1 MIIKTQKC
9 NRCGDVRPLSK
20 FEVHPQAAS
29 GYRRTCKDCV
39 SLYSKKTGPKPER
52 MNIPADK
59 RDPLAYHPN
68 HSATYVAILP
78 QDHWWIVCATQSRV
92 NAKQNIAL
100 ERKHIL
106 GREACLHTG
115 DWQQE
120 NQVKRGVE
128 IEEEKQV
135 QAARRAA

>member
-68 HSATYVAILP
+68 HSATLSPYYRKIIGGSFAPRNPELTP
-78 QDHWWIVCATQSRV
+78 SRTLLWSENTFWGEKPV
-92 NAKQNIAL
+92 YI
-100 ERKHIL
+100 
-106 GREACLHTG
+106 RETG
-115 DWQQE
+115 
-120 NQVKRGVE
+120 NKKIKSKGV
-128 IEEEKQV
+128 
-135 QAARRAA
+135 